1 MPKIYDDYP
10 QSATNNAKRAL
21 KWLKENDN
29 PNNCLTPVG
38 FSTARKLAN
47 REKLDRET
55 VAKMS
60 SFRRHEK
67 NKDVP
72 YSEGCGGIAWDCWG
86 GTSGINWAEKKIK
99 EIDNNSI
106 MSEIKNF
113 ERRNFKNQ
121 ETGYVTF
128 F

>member
-47 REKLDRET
+47 REKLD
-55 VAKMS
+55 KKQ
-60 SFRRHEK
+60 RRPIYRRLRRYCLGLLGWYKWYKLGRKK
-67 NKDVP
+67 NK
-72 YSEGCGGIAWDCWG
+72 
-86 GTSGINWAEKKIK
+86 
-99 EIDNNSI
+99 
-106 MSEIKNF
+106 
-113 ERRNFKNQ
+113 RN
-121 ETGYVTF
+121 
-128 F
+128 